1 MKAILLGFFILFA
14 LFKSERIFL
23 SDDYIDPYHGNIDG
37 GSSYEPSYSR
47 RSEGE
52 VILKVDQV
60 LMSEN
65 KKYFVKLE
73 KNGDLVLYKKSESDE
88 KKNEVKWTSKS
99 GGKKKDNYTLF
110 LETEGSLQIRKNSKP
125 IWSAYPQRMPFQPFE
140 VKVTDYGMLCIFN
153 GHYEDVWCNGE

>member
-73 KNGDLVLYKKSESDE
+73 KNGELVLYKKSESDE

>member
-73 KNGDLVLYKKSESDE
+73 KNGELVLYKKSESDE

-99 GGKKKDNYTLF
+99 GWKKKDNYTLF

>member
-1 MKAILLGFFILFA
+1 MKAILVCFFLLFA

>member
-1 MKAILLGFFILFA
+1 MKAILVGFFLLFA

-23 SDDYIDPYHGNIDG
+23 SDDYIDPYHSNIEG

-73 KNGDLVLYKKSESDE
+73 KNGELVLYKKSESDE

>member
-1 MKAILLGFFILFA
+1 MKPILVGFLF
-14 LFKSERIFL
+14 LFSLSQCDKLFL
-23 SDDYIDPYHGNIDG
+23 SEDYIDPYHGNIEG
-37 GSSYEPSYSR
+37 GSYEPSYSH

-60 LMSEN
+60 LMSDN

-73 KNGDLVLYKKSESDE
+73 KNGELVLYKKSDSDE

-99 GGKKKDNYTLF
+99 GGKQKDNYTLF

-125 IWSAYPQRMPFQPFE
+125 IWSAYPQRMRFQPFE